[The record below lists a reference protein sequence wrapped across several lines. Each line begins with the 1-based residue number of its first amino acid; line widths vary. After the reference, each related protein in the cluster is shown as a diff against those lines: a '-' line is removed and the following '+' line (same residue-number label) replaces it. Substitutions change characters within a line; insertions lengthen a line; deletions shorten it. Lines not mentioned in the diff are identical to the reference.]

1 MKPTYSTTHM
11 LMNLRKRFRRVL
23 DLPSDAVNGTI
34 GDVLNSFGRAEKFLL
49 PQDGLLFDDT
59 DAKHFVKFFKLPF
72 PAVVLEYEGTT
83 GNYRRKPRDNYE
95 AVKVILLAMEANLQS
110 RQSRMDLNYDDK
122 KEKDGAIVCV
132 AYSQEANPKEW
143 LLIPATIY
151 IPYGSQAQEFAAD
164 INKIIVGVL
173 YPLMD
178 IDEDAQDFAT
188 CTSAVIKESLSLFHF
203 CSALNCSNVT
213 YDTVKAPKFINSKRK
228 AKGELPLYEYK
239 ILTVDTRARHVDTGE
254 VLSTGRKH
262 ASPRQHIR
270 RGHIRHYKS
279 GKNVWIQQM
288 TVGDPAKGRID
299 KDYKVKASTGFT
311 PGASPKS

>member
-11 LMNLRKRFRRVL
+11 LMYLRKKLRRILDVQSDAAGCTVGEVL
-23 DLPSDAVNGTI
+23 DL
-34 GDVLNSFGRAEKFLL
+34 FGRSEKFML

-59 DAKHFVKFFKLPF
+59 NPSHFVRFFRLPF
-72 PAVVLEYEGTT
+72 PSIVLEYDATT
-83 GNYRRKPRDNYE
+83 GKYGAPPKNNEE
-95 AVKVILLAMEANLQS
+95 AVKVVLLATEATA
-110 RQSRMDLNYDDK
+110 
-122 KEKDGAIVCV
+122 EGGVIPAETVGATVVI
-132 AYSQEANPKEW
+132 AYSQQSHPGQWFLMPSAVF
-143 LLIPATIY
+143 

-164 INKIIVGVL
+164 IKKIAVAEL
-173 YPLMD
+173 YPWRD
-178 IDEDAQDFAT
+178 ILRYDLRSEDENEFKL
-188 CTSAVIKESLSLFHF
+188 CTYAVIQEALALFHF

-213 YDTVKAPKFINSKRK
+213 YDTIKAPKFINSKRK

-239 ILTVDTRARHVDTGE
+239 ILTVDTRARHADTGD

-288 TVGDPAKGRID
+288 TVGDPGKGRID
-299 KDYKVKASTGFT
+299 KDYKLKASTGFT